1 MNSIVRFEWMEEIHE
16 FTANFTLLLVFA
28 HVAGVVFSS
37 FLERENLA
45 KAMVTGKKKSRPHW
59 EDFDSQ

>member
-1 MNSIVRFEWMEEIHE
+1 MEEIHE
-16 FTANFTLLLVFA
+16 FFANFTLLLVLA

-45 KAMVTGKKKSRPHW
+45 KAMVTGRKKFRSHW
-59 EDFDSQ
+59 EDIDSQ